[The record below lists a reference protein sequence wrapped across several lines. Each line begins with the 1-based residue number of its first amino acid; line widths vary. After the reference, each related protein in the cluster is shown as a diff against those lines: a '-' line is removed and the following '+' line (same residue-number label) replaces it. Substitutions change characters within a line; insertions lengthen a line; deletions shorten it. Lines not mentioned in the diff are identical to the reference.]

1 MFMDCADQTPEHM
14 DLEARVKAGETLE
27 SADQLTEEYRELLLG
42 MVEFTAN
49 SEFIGAYSERPWIEK
64 APSFQRKLALEAKV
78 QDEIGHAQMQYRLA
92 ENLGRDR
99 EDMLTAL
106 LNGEAGFGNA
116 FHYPVE
122 EWLDIAMIAWLVDG
136 AAMFLQHSLMRCS
149 YGPYARIMRR
159 ICREEEFH
167 VRHGRHIAA
176 EYATG
181 SRAMQEALQEAVDRW
196 WPRAVMFYGL
206 SDEQSEKSQR
216 MIELD
221 IKPESNDTYRQQF
234 FDSKVPEL
242 RELGVEVPD
251 DKLEYDEEAER
262 WRYTEPDW
270 DEFKSIVTKGGP
282 AFAERVDG
290 RLRAFEE
297 NEWVRDALAA
307 YHEGA
312 QGRFSNGPAAAAG
325 D

>member
-1 MFMDCADQTPEHM
+1 M
-14 DLEARVKAGETLE
+14 DLEERIQSGDTFE
-27 SADQLTEEYRELLLG
+27 SIDELTEEYRELLLG

-99 EDMLTAL
+99 EEMLADL
-106 LNGEAGFGNA
+106 LDGRAGFGNA

-136 AAMFLQHSLMRCS
+136 AAMHLQHSLMRCS

-167 VRHGRHIAA
+167 VRHGEHIVA

-181 SRAMQEALQEAVDRW
+181 SHAMQDVLQLAVDRW
-196 WPRAVMFYGL
+196 WDRAVMFYGL
-206 SDEQSEKSQR
+206 SDEKSDKTRR
-216 MIELD
+216 MVELG
-221 IKPESNDTYRQQF
+221 IKPKTNDTLRQEF
-234 FDSKVPEL
+234 FDSRIPKL
-242 RELGVEVPD
+242 REYGIEIPD
-251 DKLEYDEEAER
+251 GNLTYDEDAER

-270 DEFKSIVTKGGP
+270 EEFKTITTQGGP
-282 AFAERVDG
+282 AFEERVAG
-290 RLRAFEE
+290 RRSAFEE
-297 NEWVRDALAA
+297 NAWVRDALAA
-307 YHEGA
+307 YHGEV
-312 QGRFSNGPAAAAG
+312 QDRFGNRPMASAG
-325 D
+325 E